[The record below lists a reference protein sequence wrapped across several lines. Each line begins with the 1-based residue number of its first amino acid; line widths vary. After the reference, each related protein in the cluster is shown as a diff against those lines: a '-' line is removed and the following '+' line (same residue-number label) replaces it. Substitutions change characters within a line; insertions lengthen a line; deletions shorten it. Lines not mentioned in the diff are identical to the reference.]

1 MQKEQHL
8 SFVWADCGAGSHSV
22 PGPGLMTHLALVGAS
37 APRSCEKLSFLA
49 VE

>member
-8 SFVWADCGAGSHSV
+8 FFVWADCGAGNRSV
-22 PGPGLMTHLALVGAS
+22 LGTGPMTHLALVGAS
-37 APRSCEKLSFLA
+37 APRSCEEVPFLA